1 MPNNEFQTLTK
12 DSNPIGSATLML
24 GDLSGFGPTST
35 VVIDTNDSD
44 SDPKNEIQSMSIS
57 PETLQEQI
65 EAGKAD
71 LVLDN
76 PYNNNSPS
84 AVTVSIN
91 DTDADPTN
99 EIQYLAR
106 SFDTVSITG
115 ADGNSIDL
123 SHLNKFSLP
132 FYLSVGDNK
141 QKNVF
146 GHPFG
151 ATSFAAPYALECSAY
166 SALVTETLPL
176 KCALEI
182 TVEFSDVNGDL
193 IRVEVLSVLG
203 DTKKNAGPYTGTEP
217 IEIPQLGEITVT
229 SVNTVGKCN
238 GMNSES
244 VTVLLIFRVLG

>member
-1 MPNNEFQTLTK
+1 
-12 DSNPIGSATLML
+12 
-24 GDLSGFGPTST
+24 
-35 VVIDTNDSD
+35 
-44 SDPKNEIQSMSIS
+44 MSIS

-115 ADGNSIDL
+115 TLGNSIDL

-141 QKNVF
+141 QKSVF